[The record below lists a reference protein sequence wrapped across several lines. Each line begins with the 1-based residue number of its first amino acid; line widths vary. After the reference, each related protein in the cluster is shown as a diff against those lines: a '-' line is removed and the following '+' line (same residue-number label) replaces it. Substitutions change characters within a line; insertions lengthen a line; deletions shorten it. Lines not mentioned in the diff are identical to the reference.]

1 MMKKTINILDELSLT
16 ESMSS
21 DRPGAVTQL
30 LSDPRPATGPLHSA
44 VPHCI
49 AQVSQEKK
57 IMFRTS
63 SRMLIRITKDNQNP
77 QDCDQDPFAHSQEE
91 GWQSVEPTKM
101 EHFWPRFNPF
111 PKLAGRLVNGC
122 GSHTRFV

>member
-44 VPHCI
+44 VSHCI

-57 IMFRTS
+57 NHVQDI
-63 SRMLIRITKDNQNP
+63 IKDANQDY
-77 QDCDQDPFAHSQEE
+77 Q
-91 GWQSVEPTKM
+91 G
-101 EHFWPRFNPF
+101 
-111 PKLAGRLVNGC
+111 
-122 GSHTRFV
+122 